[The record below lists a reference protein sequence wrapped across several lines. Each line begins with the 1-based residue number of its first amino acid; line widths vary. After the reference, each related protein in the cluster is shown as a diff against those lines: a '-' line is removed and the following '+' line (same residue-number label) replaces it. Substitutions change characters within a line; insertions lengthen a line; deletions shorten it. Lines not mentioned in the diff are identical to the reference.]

1 MKLKKKNGQLG
12 KDAFPVGWFTAST
25 RYEGGLSTVPVSP
38 SCRASCLAAAAAGG
52 RLQTATEGS
61 V

>member
-1 MKLKKKNGQLG
+1 MGQLG

-38 SCRASCLAAAAAGG
+38 SRRASCLAAAAAGS
-52 RLQTATEGS
+52 RLQNAAEGS